1 MTMSSKVLLQLA
13 LSGVTVGL
21 LIGSSDGNPAI
32 GTWKLNVA
40 QSKSSTGSLP
50 KSATRTVEPQGNG
63 ISISYEFVEPDG
75 SIDKYSYV
83 ASFDDHDAPISGT
96 GASNWRQNRIDG
108 AESIAVRR
116 EASNVFAEALKKS
129 GGVVMTT
136 RTVVSKKGA
145 VTIITANGAD
155 AQGQPTKDVLVWDKQ

>member
-1 MTMSSKVLLQLA
+1 MTLSSKVLLQLA
-13 LSGVTVGL
+13 LSGVTAGL
-21 LIGSSDGNPAI
+21 LIGSSDSDPAI

-63 ISISYEFVEPDG
+63 VSISYEFVEPDG

-96 GASNWRQNRIDG
+96 GEANWRQNRIDG

-116 EASNVFAEALKKS
+116 EGANAFAEALKKS

-136 RTVVSKKGA
+136 RTVVSKRGT
-145 VTIITANGAD
+145 VTTITANGAD

>member
-1 MTMSSKVLLQLA
+1 MTLSSKVLLQLT
-13 LSGVTVGL
+13 LSAVTAGFL
-21 LIGSSDGNPAI
+21 MGSSDGNPAV
-32 GTWKLNVA
+32 GTWKLNVE

-50 KSATRTVEPQGNG
+50 KSATRTVQPQGNG

-75 SIDKYSYV
+75 SVDKYSYV
-83 ASFDDHDAPISGT
+83 ASFDDHDSPISGT
-96 GASNWRQNRIDG
+96 GAANWRQNRIDG

-136 RTVVSKKGA
+136 RTVVSKKGT
-145 VTIITANGAD
+145 VTTVTTNGAD
-155 AQGQPTKDVLVWDKQ
+155 AKGQPTKDVLVWDKQ